1 MGMAKAHIKITFDEK
16 GGVNFDF
23 ELGATV
29 DKKTDKV
36 VLTRH
41 SVFLMIEEAIWYLR
55 LFGIQ
60 ERRRQ
65 VENRKAK
72 RKLKAAEGKVQ
83 P

>member
-1 MGMAKAHIKITFDEK
+1 
-16 GGVNFDF
+16 
-23 ELGATV
+23 
-29 DKKTDKV
+29 
-36 VLTRH
+36 
-41 SVFLMIEEAIWYLR
+41 MIEEAIWYLR